1 MEMNRRILSGG
12 VLLLGVALLAAGC
25 AKPPQ
30 QELDGANAA
39 MSEATQAEAQAYAPD
54 EYARAQEAMNAVN
67 AEMEAQNAKFA
78 LIRSY
83 NHTKE
88 LITAANQA
96 AADAKAA
103 AVAGKE
109 RAMNEAQAA
118 IDGAKASIAA
128 AQTAM
133 TELEACRRKPKGFS
147 KDMEMMKATW
157 DGYNA
162 QVAEIEAAYGR
173 EDYNGSKAQA
183 ESLKAQADTL
193 VTDLMAAKEKIRC

>member
-1 MEMNRRILSGG
+1 
-12 VLLLGVALLAAGC
+12 LGVALLATGC

-30 QELDGANAA
+30 QELDGAQAA
-39 MSEATQAEAQAYAPD
+39 MNEATQAEAATYAPD
-54 EYARAQEAMNAVN
+54 EYARAQESMNAVN
-67 AEMEAQNAKFA
+67 AELEAQNAKFA

-83 NHTKE
+83 NRTKE
-88 LITAANQA
+88 LVATANQE

-103 AVAGKE
+103 AAAGKQQT
-109 RAMNEAQAA
+109 MGDAQAA
-118 IDGAKASIAA
+118 IDAAKASLAA

-147 KDMEMMKATW
+147 KDMEMMQATW

-162 QVAEIEAAYGR
+162 QVAELDAAYGR
-173 EDYNGSKAQA
+173 EDYKGAQAQA

-193 VTDLMAAKEKIRC
+193 LSDLQAAKEKIRC